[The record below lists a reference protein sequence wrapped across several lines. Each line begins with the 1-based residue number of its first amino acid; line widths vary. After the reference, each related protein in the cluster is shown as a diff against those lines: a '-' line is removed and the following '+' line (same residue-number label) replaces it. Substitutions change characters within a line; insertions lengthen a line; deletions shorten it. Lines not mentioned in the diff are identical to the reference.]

1 MSNCSN
7 TVNKYVLMDRCWAHD
22 KPSICRSF
30 GGNPKNIVLEKEI
43 HNETDFHWVLRFSTL
58 RLPHNLF
65 APSIDIRQPNP
76 LHPLDSNMQ
85 SIHLGLIDYAILAI
99 YVVFVVG
106 IGFSLKRYMK
116 SSSDFL
122 TSGRSIPAW
131 VTGLAFISAN
141 LGALELVG
149 MAASGAKYGIATSH
163 FYWVGA
169 IPAMIFLAVF
179 MMPFYYGSK
188 ARSVPEYLKLRFDER
203 TRALNS
209 VSFAVMTVFASGI
222 SMNAL
227 AKLLNQLL
235 GWNYDVSLWICS
247 AVVLMYVLKGGLT
260 SAIYTEVLQ
269 FFMIVLGFAPVVYLG
284 LKDVGGW
291 SVLNQKLSAV
301 AQSPTAIGLADGKF
315 SSDAFTSAWKPLLA
329 GSASNPMGVDLFAMV
344 FGLGFVLSFGYWCTN
359 FLVVQRAMA
368 AKNMG
373 AARRTPLIAAVPK
386 MIFPILVILPGM
398 IAAGLALTAKE
409 GKGDYRIPPKLIA
422 EAAYKEAVPA
432 IKEGNLEAVK
442 SAVGMKMDE
451 TKLATLSKEA
461 STLDDKAIAVRIQ
474 DSVEEND
481 YDGVIL
487 SLVKKYCPAGLLGL
501 ALTGLLASFMSGM
514 AGNVTAFNTVWT
526 YDLYQAYIAPKK
538 SDDHYM
544 WMGRAVTVVGV
555 VLSIFCAYFVS
566 RWSNAMDIIQLVFGF
581 VNAPLFATF
590 LLGMFWKRTT
600 SHGAFFGLL
609 FGTGTSALFHALSN
623 TAGNALGVKGGYLWS
638 MMGKGVQD
646 IPPFLKFSSDMAQNF
661 WLAAFAFTACFVLT
675 FAISLVTART
685 KSDEDLKGLVYSLT
699 PKLKDEEQAW
709 YLRPAVLGVILLGC
723 CVILNV
729 IFW

>member
-1 MSNCSN
+1 
-7 TVNKYVLMDRCWAHD
+7 
-22 KPSICRSF
+22 
-30 GGNPKNIVLEKEI
+30 
-43 HNETDFHWVLRFSTL
+43 
-58 RLPHNLF
+58 
-65 APSIDIRQPNP
+65 
-76 LHPLDSNMQ
+76 MQ
-85 SIHLGLIDYAILAI
+85 NVQLGLIDYAILSI
-99 YVVFVVG
+99 YVVFVIG
-106 IGFSLKRYMK
+106 IGFALKRYMK

-149 MAASGAKYGIATSH
+149 MTASGAKYGIATSH

-203 TRALNS
+203 TRCLNS
-209 VSFAVMTVFASGI
+209 ISFAVMTLFASGI

-235 GWNYDVSLWICS
+235 GWNYDISLWICS
-247 AVVLMYVLKGGLT
+247 AVVLVYVLKGGLT

-291 SVLNQKLSAV
+291 DALKTQLSMV
-301 AQSPTAIGLADGKF
+301 AQQPAALGLTADTNKVFAP
-315 SSDAFTSAWKPLLA
+315 DAWSSAWKPLLA
-329 GSASNPMGVDLFAMV
+329 GPASNPMGVDWFAML

-368 AKNMG
+368 AKNMS

-398 IAAGLALTAKE
+398 IAAALAITAKD
-409 GKGDYRIPPKLIA
+409 GYHLPPKVLDSAMYAKAIPA
-422 EAAYKEAVPA
+422 VKEAAAQNLSGVAAAQLVSKAADVKMAADKIDALVKAAPTLNDKELRAGLQNAVA
-432 IKEGNLEAVK
+432 
-442 SAVGMKMDE
+442 
-451 TKLATLSKEA
+451 
-461 STLDDKAIAVRIQ
+461 
-474 DSVEEND
+474 ENN

-487 SLVKKYCPAGLLGL
+487 SLVQKYCPSGLLGL

-526 YDLYQAYIAPKK
+526 YDLYQAYIAKNK
-538 SDDHYM
+538 SDAHYM
-544 WMGRAVTVVGV
+544 WMGRCITVVGIL
-555 VLSIFCAYFVS
+555 LSIVCAYLVS
-566 RWSNAMDIIQLVFGF
+566 HWSNAMDIIQLVFGF

-590 LLGMFWKRTT
+590 LFGMFWKRTT
-600 SHGAFFGLL
+600 STGAFLGLL
-609 FGTGTSALFHALSN
+609 GGTATSALFHSLTSAVGN
-623 TAGNALGVKGGYLWS
+623 TPGIKGGYL
-638 MMGKGVQD
+638 GVVQVF
-646 IPPFLKFSSDMAQNF
+646 PSDMAQNF
-661 WLAAFAFTACFVLT
+661 WLASFAFTVCFVLT
-675 FAISLVTART
+675 LVISLATRRT
-685 KSDEDLKGLVYSLT
+685 KTDEELKGLVYSLT
-699 PKLKDEEQAW
+699 PKLKDNEAAW
-709 YLRPAVLGVILLGC
+709 YLRPAVLGVVLLAC
-723 CVILNV
+723 CVILNI

>member
-1 MSNCSN
+1 
-7 TVNKYVLMDRCWAHD
+7 
-22 KPSICRSF
+22 
-30 GGNPKNIVLEKEI
+30 
-43 HNETDFHWVLRFSTL
+43 
-58 RLPHNLF
+58 
-65 APSIDIRQPNP
+65 
-76 LHPLDSNMQ
+76 MQ
-85 SIHLGLIDYAILAI
+85 SIELRFIDYAILAI

-106 IGFSLKRYMK
+106 IGFALKRYMK

-131 VTGLAFISAN
+131 VTGLAFMSAN

-188 ARSVPEYLKLRFDER
+188 ARSVPEYLKMRFDER
-203 TRALNS
+203 TRCLNS
-209 VSFAVMTVFASGI
+209 ISFAVMTVFASGI

-227 AKLLNQLL
+227 AKLLHQLL
-235 GWNYDVSLWICS
+235 GWDYNISLWICS
-247 AVVLMYVLKGGLT
+247 AVVLLYVLKGGLT

-291 SVLNQKLSAV
+291 HVLNQQLANV
-301 AQSPTAIGLADGKF
+301 AQNPAAIGLADAGKTYA
-315 SSDAFTSAWKPLLA
+315 SDAWSSAWKPLLGGA
-329 GSASNPMGVDLFAMV
+329 TSNPMGVDIFAMV

-368 AKNMG
+368 AKNMS

-386 MIFPILVILPGM
+386 MILPVLVILPGM
-398 IAAGLALTAKE
+398 IAAGLAITAKD
-409 GKGDYRIPPKLIA
+409 GYRIPPKLVA
-422 EAAYKEAVPA
+422 EGAYAPA
-432 IKEGNLEAVK
+432 IAAVK
-442 SAVGMKMDE
+442 DGAKTDEKAAFESISKAIGMKLDA
-451 TKLATLSKEA
+451 TKVAALVKAA
-461 STLDDKAIAVRIQ
+461 PTLDDKNIKDGLQSAVC
-474 DSVEEND
+474 END

-487 SLVKKYCPAGLLGL
+487 SLVKKYCPPGLLGL

-526 YDLYQAYIAPKK
+526 YDLYQAYIAPHK

-555 VLSIFCAYFVS
+555 TLSILCAYFVS

-609 FGTGTSALFHALSN
+609 GGTMTSALFHALTLTHGS
-623 TAGNALGVKGGYLWS
+623 LPGVKGGYIAVL
-638 MMGKGVQD
+638 QEF
-646 IPPFLKFSSDMAQNF
+646 PSDMAQNF
-661 WLAAFAFTACFVLT
+661 WLAAFAFTTCFLLT
-675 FAISLVTART
+675 SVISLATART
-685 KSDEDLKGLVYSLT
+685 KTDEDLKGLVYSLT
-699 PKLKDEEQAW
+699 PKLVDTEQTW
-709 YLRPAVLGVILLGC
+709 YLRPAVLGVILLVF

-729 IFW
+729 IFF

>member
-1 MSNCSN
+1 
-7 TVNKYVLMDRCWAHD
+7 
-22 KPSICRSF
+22 
-30 GGNPKNIVLEKEI
+30 
-43 HNETDFHWVLRFSTL
+43 
-58 RLPHNLF
+58 
-65 APSIDIRQPNP
+65 
-76 LHPLDSNMQ
+76 MQ
-85 SIHLGLIDYAILAI
+85 SITLGWLDYSILAI
-99 YVVFVVG
+99 YTLFVIG
-106 IGFSLKRYMK
+106 IGFALKRYMK
-116 SSSDFL
+116 SSADFL

-131 VTGLAFISAN
+131 VTGLAFLSAN

-203 TRALNS
+203 TRCLNS
-209 VSFAVMTVFASGI
+209 ISFAVMTVFASGI

-227 AKLLNQLL
+227 AKLLHQLL
-235 GWNYDVSLWICS
+235 GWNYDISLWICS
-247 AVVLMYVLKGGLT
+247 AIVLIYVLKGGLT

-291 SVLNQKLSAV
+291 DALKLSLVKV
-301 AQSPTAIGLADGKF
+301 AENPAALELNTKSFQP
-315 SSDAFTSAWKPLLA
+315 DAWTSAWKPLLA
-329 GSASNPMGVDLFAMV
+329 GASANPMGVDWFAML

-368 AKNMG
+368 AKNMS

-386 MIFPILVILPGM
+386 MIFPVLVILPGM
-398 IAAGLALTAKE
+398 IAASLALTEKD
-409 GKGDYRIPPKLIA
+409 GYRLPPKIVPEKA
-422 EAAYKEAVPA
+422 YAKAIPAVKEAAALDEKAAFDKISAAIELKLKPA
-432 IKEGNLEAVK
+432 KVAALVK
-442 SAVGMKMDE
+442 DAP
-451 TKLATLSKEA
+451 
-461 STLDDKAIAVRIQ
+461 TLDEAKLKDRLQDAV
-474 DSVEEND
+474 VEND

-487 SLVKKYCPAGLLGL
+487 SLVKKYCPTGLLGL

-526 YDLYQAYIAPKK
+526 YDLYQAYIAKNK
-538 SDDHYM
+538 SDEHYM
-544 WMGRAVTVVGV
+544 WMGRVVTVVGIL
-555 VLSIFCAYFVS
+555 LSIVCAYLVS
-566 RWSNAMDIIQLVFGF
+566 HWSNAMDIIQLVFGF

-600 SHGAFFGLL
+600 GTGAFLGLL
-609 FGTGTSALFHALSN
+609 AGTGTSALFHALTSA
-623 TAGNALGVKGGYLWS
+623 AGNLPGIKGGYL
-638 MMGKGVQD
+638 GVMQTF
-646 IPPFLKFSSDMAQNF
+646 PSDMAQNF
-661 WLAAFAFTACFVLT
+661 WLASFAFTACFVLT
-675 FAISLVTART
+675 LVISLMTART
-685 KSDEDLKGLVYSLT
+685 KTDEELKGLVYSLT
-699 PKLKDEEQAW
+699 PKLKDDEQHFL
-709 YLRPAVLGVILLGC
+709 LRPAVLGIILLIG